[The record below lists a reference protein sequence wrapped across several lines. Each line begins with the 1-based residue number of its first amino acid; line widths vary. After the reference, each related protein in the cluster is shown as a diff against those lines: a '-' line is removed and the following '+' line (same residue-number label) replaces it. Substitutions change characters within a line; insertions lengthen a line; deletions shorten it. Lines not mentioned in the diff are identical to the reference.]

1 MANLNTD
8 TSIVD
13 FLKSTGKDASFTSRA
28 KLAVDQGIV
37 QSVNQYTGSAQQNTT
52 LLGKLKTATPT
63 TPAAVGN
70 NTDQASNFINGAQA
84 TDIATAK
91 TADEPPTRS
100 TTTDLVGAFKEI
112 TGKSSI
118 LPSSSTP
125 AAPNFEGTFQQ
136 LRGQYGVGALETTI
150 NDLDAQEQDLRAQLR
165 VSTNAELGKPV
176 ALNVIEGRVGEQERN
191 MMERIDFISRQKS
204 RAVQE
209 LQTANDAIENIMNF
223 KKLDYDVAKDQY
235 DTEFNNNL
243 KMFDVIRSTAEFSSS
258 ESEKVQDN
266 ARANLQ
272 IIYNSIADGGDV
284 STVDEATKMK
294 INKLELQ
301 AGLPQGFYETIA
313 TQKPDAKVLSTTTR
327 ETGGVKYADVL
338 YKNPDGSIT
347 TQTVRLGSTAG
358 EGGGKLTESELQ
370 RSARSEIASQL
381 NNRRGGDGF
390 IAPEDY
396 KKARS
401 AWVTKGFSAKDFDEN
416 FAGEY
421 LNPESYGTVG
431 VQLY

>member
-1 MANLNTD
+1 MATLNTD

-13 FLKSTGKDASFTSRA
+13 FLKSTGKDTSFTSRA
-28 KLAVDQGIV
+28 KLAVEHGIV
-37 QSVNQYTGSAQQNTT
+37 QSVNQYTSSANQNTS
-52 LLGKLKTATPT
+52 LLGKLKSAVPK

-70 NTDQASNFINGAQA
+70 NTDQASNFINGGQGA
-84 TDIATAK
+84 DIEAAK

-118 LPSSSTP
+118 LPSTP
-125 AAPNFEGTFQQ
+125 SVATPNFEATFQQ

-165 VSTNAELGKPV
+165 ISTNEELGKPV
-176 ALNVIEGRVGEQERN
+176 ALDVISGRVSEQERN
-191 MMERIDFISRQKS
+191 AMERIDFISRQKS

-209 LQTANDAIENIMNF
+209 LQTANDAIENMMNF
-223 KKLDYDVAKDQY
+223 KKLDYDVAKEAY

-243 KMFDVIRSTAEFSSS
+243 KMFDVIRSTAEFSSN
-258 ESEKVQDN
+258 ESEKIQDN

-272 IIYNSIADGGDV
+272 IIYNSIADGGDL
-284 STVDEATKMK
+284 STVDEATTMK

-301 AGLPQGFYETIA
+301 AGLPQGFYQTIA

-338 YKNPDGSIT
+338 YKNPDGSIS
-347 TQTVRLGSTAG
+347 TQTVRLGATAG
-358 EGGGKLTESELQ
+358 EGGGKPTESELQ

-381 NNRRGGDGF
+381 NGRRGGDGF